1 MSAVT
6 CILYRTARHFACLRF
21 LLVAERTAVMRLRQV
36 GVSLFGKTADRLLS
50 SLSLS
55 LAHRSEG
62 ISVVLYFILLQE
74 MEQYG
79 LSYLKTHTLKNNK
92 QTNKTGALTS
102 SENVGKHDVH

>member
-50 SLSLS
+50 SLSL
-55 LAHRSEG
+55 AHRSEG
-62 ISVVLYFILLQE
+62 ISVVLYFVAGDRTIWIELP
-74 MEQYG
+74 
-79 LSYLKTHTLKNNK
+79 KNTHTKK
-92 QTNKTGALTS
+92 
-102 SENVGKHDVH
+102 

>member
-6 CILYRTARHFACLRF
+6 CVLYRTARHFACLRF

-62 ISVVLYFILLQE
+62 ISVVLYFVAGDRTIWIELP
-74 MEQYG
+74 
-79 LSYLKTHTLKNNK
+79 KNTHTKK
-92 QTNKTGALTS
+92 
-102 SENVGKHDVH
+102 